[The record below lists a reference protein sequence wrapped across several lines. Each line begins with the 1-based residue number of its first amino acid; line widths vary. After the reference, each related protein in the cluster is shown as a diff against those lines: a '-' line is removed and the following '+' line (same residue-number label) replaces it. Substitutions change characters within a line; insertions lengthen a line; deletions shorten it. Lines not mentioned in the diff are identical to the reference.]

1 VNGLTVLEWKMV
13 HASSEERYL
22 ERYAGTPVVRAI
34 AQAVAVPVGPVP
46 LPVGAFVDNFLL
58 RRRDQLAQQR
68 MREFLEELSKQSTTI
83 TPDRLER
90 EDGLVHAIVVT
101 VQAVARARRTEKI
114 HMFAHMLANYDRVVA
129 MGTEDD
135 YEEMLRLL
143 DDLSVREYQIL
154 LLLRDFEERAKEEP
168 LAEADAIDPEDAMF
182 LRASEFWGDF
192 RIAVERTGVPRHQ
205 VRGMLARLRRTGM
218 YDSFMVERFGNDGE
232 KGRTTPLFDRFLAAV
247 ERHEVQHPAKT
258 GPHPDS
264 ASSPQGQSRQA
275 GTSSEVE
282 QLDGDVETLIATLNR
297 HSEEIMQGRVFAEDS
312 AQVIREMREE
322 RDTGMASA

>member
-1 VNGLTVLEWKMV
+1 MV
-13 HASSEERYL
+13 HMSSEERYL

-46 LPVGAFVDNFLL
+46 LPVGVFVDNFLL
-58 RRRDQLAQQR
+58 RRRDQLAQRR
-68 MREFLEELSKQSTTI
+68 MREFLAELSRQSTTI
-83 TPDRLER
+83 TPDRLEQ
-90 EDGLVHAIVVT
+90 EDGLVHAIIVT
-101 VQAVARARRTEKI
+101 VQAVTRARRTEKI
-114 HMFAHMLANYDRVVA
+114 HMFARMLANYDRIVA

-154 LLLRDFEERAKEEP
+154 LLLRNFEERAKEEP
-168 LAEADAIDPEDAMF
+168 LAEADATDPEDAMY
-182 LRASEFWGDF
+182 LRASEFWEDF
-192 RIAVERTGVPRHQ
+192 RIAVERTGVPQHEI
-205 VRGMLARLRRTGM
+205 RGVLARLRRTGM
-218 YDSFMVERFGNDGE
+218 YDSFVVERYGVDGE
-232 KGRTTPLFDRFLAAV
+232 KSRTTPLFDRFLAAV
-247 ERHEVQHPAKT
+247 ERHEVQHPPKA

-322 RDTGMASA
+322 RDAGAASA